1 MASQCDNPI
10 PTHFLTPIDCLKIPA
25 LIAESYS
32 MGNGKSKGGAVKL
45 TREELDFL
53 KKNTHFDEETIKVNK
68 RRH

>member
-1 MASQCDNPI
+1 M
-10 PTHFLTPIDCLKIPA
+10 DCLKIPA
-25 LIAESYS
+25 LIAES

-53 KKNTHFDEETIKVNK
+53 KKNTHFDEETIKVKK